1 MLRRVVVLSVVLLA
15 ACGGG
20 VPYTASNAPPHAMT
34 ARTPESVEVF
44 AQAPQREH
52 VEVGSYATS
61 PSNADKTAV
70 MRHLRAEAADKG
82 CDALVVSGTNE
93 AGYKATCIVYR
104 DSGPGPA
111 PKAMTEAAQHG
122 PY

>member
-1 MLRRVVVLSVVLLA
+1 MLRRVVVCLVVA

-20 VPYTASNAPPHAMT
+20 VPYTAMNAPPHAMT
-34 ARTPESVEVF
+34 ARTPESVEIF
-44 AQAPQREH
+44 AQAPQHEH
-52 VEVGSYATS
+52 VEVGSYATAPTS
-61 PSNADKTAV
+61 EDKTKV
-70 MRHLRAEAADKG
+70 MRHLRAEAAEKG
-82 CDALVVSGTNE
+82 CDALVMSGTSE